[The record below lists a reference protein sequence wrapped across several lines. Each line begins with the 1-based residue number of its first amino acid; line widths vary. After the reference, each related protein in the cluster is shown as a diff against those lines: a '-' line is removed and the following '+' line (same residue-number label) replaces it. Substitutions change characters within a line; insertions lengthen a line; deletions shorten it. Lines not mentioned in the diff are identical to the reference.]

1 MGFGQTGIIGGPTD
15 EIGASQNYEK
25 RLKRRYR
32 CASQF
37 GRSDE
42 NPKMRGEVAEGLRR
56 SFADDAKRSNF
67 VGNVEDF
74 FDRVFG

>member
-1 MGFGQTGIIGGPTD
+1 MSYIVT
-15 EIGASQNYEK
+15 
-25 RLKRRYR
+25 
-32 CASQF
+32 
-37 GRSDE
+37 
-42 NPKMRGEVAEGLRR
+42 NPKMRGEVVGGLRR